1 MSIEIKNLSHVYQEN
16 SPFEKKA
23 LTDINITIDKGDF
36 IGIIG
41 HTGSGKSTLIQMFN
55 GLIQPTTG
63 TVLIN
68 GIDINDEKTA
78 QKAIRQKV
86 GLVFQY
92 PEHQLFELTVLK
104 DVEYGPKNLGLSEAE
119 IKDRVEKSLRAVS
132 LPENLWENAPFS
144 LSGGQK
150 RRVAIAGVMAMEP
163 EILVLDEPTAGLDP
177 KGRDELF
184 MQLKT
189 MHKELGITIILISH
203 SMEDVA
209 KYAEKLIVLSEGRV
223 KFTGTPREIFQ
234 HTIEL
239 EQIGLAPPQIKY
251 IVNSLIEHGFTLD
264 NSILSTEEAAT
275 EITKILK

>member
-68 GIDINDEKTA
+68 GIDINDEKTE

-104 DVEYGPKNLGLSEAE
+104 DVEYGPRNLGLSEAE

-150 RRVAIAGVMAMEP
+150 RRVAIAGVIAMEP

-209 KYAEKLIVLSEGRV
+209 KYAEKLIVLSEGQV